1 MSQLNLGQP
10 QPIAAINPA
19 AVFDVAMETAG
30 SGDITARTA
39 FLQRLGA
46 KNAYPPLPHSPCLK
60 NKKTGV
66 VLPWNE
72 LLAEQQEFF
81 DCCDEHGNTD
91 PEAWQDKVLPEG
103 MSEDIEQQ
111 VLAIK
116 ENERRFMEQQNNQ
129 YTVQNA
135 VDLTPR
141 PEQYPGDIV
150 PFDQVESLLKQME
163 S

>member
-1 MSQLNLGQP
+1 MSQLNYGQP
-10 QPIAAINPA
+10 QPVAGINPA
-19 AVFDVAMETAG
+19 GVFDVAMESAT
-30 SGDITARTA
+30 SGDISARTA

-46 KNAYPPLPHSPCLK
+46 RNAYPPLPHSPCLK

-81 DCCDEHGNTD
+81 DCCDEAGNTN

-103 MSEDIEQQ
+103 VSDDIDSQ
-111 VLAIK
+111 VLVIK
-116 ENERRFMEQQNNQ
+116 QMEEQNNQ
-129 YTVQNA
+129 YRVNNA

-141 PEQYPGDIV
+141 PEQYPDDIV
-150 PFDQVESLLKQME
+150 PFDQVESLIKQME
-163 S
+163 N